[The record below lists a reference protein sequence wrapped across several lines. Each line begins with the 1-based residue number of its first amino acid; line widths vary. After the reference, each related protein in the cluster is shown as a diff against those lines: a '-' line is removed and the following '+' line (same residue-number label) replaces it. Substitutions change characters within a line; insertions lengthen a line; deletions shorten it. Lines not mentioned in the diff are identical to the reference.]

1 MSKSVG
7 VVGQG
12 QQAQAEIKVR
22 GLLARERASIM
33 VVPNDTV
40 LTLKVRIDAVLGIP
54 HDQQR
59 LLNAA
64 AKTQLQDH
72 WTLGDCG
79 ILCQAE
85 SIVYVLR
92 LVRGGGPES
101 LPLSTCPPPTW
112 LPSMSLLPFQ
122 RSDGQKRSPFEGSEG
137 QAKLCPGLNGAA
149 IALTPR
155 QPCLV
160 SYPPM
165 SEWQVQ
171 TGWEPAL

>member
-59 LLNAA
+59 LLV
-64 AKTQLQDH
+64 H
-72 WTLGDCG
+72 
-79 ILCQAE
+79 
-85 SIVYVLR
+85 
-92 LVRGGGPES
+92 
-101 LPLSTCPPPTW
+101 
-112 LPSMSLLPFQ
+112 PF
-122 RSDGQKRSPFEGSEG
+122 
-137 QAKLCPGLNGAA
+137 
-149 IALTPR
+149 
-155 QPCLV
+155 
-160 SYPPM
+160 
-165 SEWQVQ
+165 
-171 TGWEPAL
+171 